1 MSTARISINIDE
13 KVKKDAQ
20 AVLSELGLDM
30 TTAVDTFL
38 RALIREQGI
47 PFIIRTEK
55 AMREDQYRRYV
66 SRELEAAKAQAADPN
81 TQWLS
86 HDDVMQKLSR
96 QREARRNV

>member
-1 MSTARISINIDE
+1 MSTSRISVNIDE

-38 RALIREQGI
+38 RALVREQGI
-47 PFIIRTEK
+47 PFAIRTER
-55 AMREDQYRRYV
+55 AMREEQYRGYLL
-66 SRELEAAKAQAADPN
+66 RELEAARKEASDSS

-86 HDDVMQKLSR
+86 HDDVMQKLNS
-96 QREARRNV
+96 QREARRSV

>member
-20 AVLSELGLDM
+20 AVLNELGLDM

-38 RALIREQGI
+38 RAVVREQAI
-47 PFIIRTEK
+47 PFAIRTKK
-55 AMREDQYRRYV
+55 AMREDQYRRYIL
-66 SRELEAAKAQAADPN
+66 SELNAAKTQAADPN

-86 HDDVMQKLSR
+86 HDEIMQ
-96 QREARRNV
+96 N